1 MRKVKM
7 MIEERW
13 PMGGGGGG
21 GGGLILTGVAIVDLI

>member
-7 MIEERW
+7 MTEERW
-13 PMGGGGGG
+13 PMGRG